1 MGLSVTSA
9 TLVPSC
15 VIVSTALGVS
25 AVSRSGCRRRY
36 GRFVSTRDLFR
47 KAVTDAGALARDTAE
62 RLGVDRQLDA
72 LLPSPAPQPTR
83 PLETIRAELDSLV
96 GLTEVKAQVETHLA
110 FLDVQRERRA
120 EGFEAVTV
128 TQHLVFLGNPGTG
141 KTTVARLLA
150 ELYGAMGLLSS
161 GHLVEVDR
169 AGLVGQ
175 YVGHTAMKT
184 SRAVRKALGGVLFI
198 DEAYALTPQG
208 PRMGDFGAETVETLV
223 KRMEDHRDD
232 LVVVAAG
239 YPNLMA
245 HFLESNPGLRSRFA
259 REISFPDYRSTELVA
274 ILRLHAAASGYDIDP
289 AADEIA
295 ERVFSAAAGR
305 PSFGNARFARR
316 LFEQSIEQQALRLAR
331 DRAPRT
337 GDTLRVVTRGDITD
351 AAALIVS

>member
-1 MGLSVTSA
+1 M
-9 TLVPSC
+9 
-15 VIVSTALGVS
+15 
-25 AVSRSGCRRRY
+25 
-36 GRFVSTRDLFR
+36 VSTRDLFR
-47 KAVTDAGALARDTAE
+47 KAVTDAGALARETAE
-62 RLGVDRQLDA
+62 RLGVERQLDA
-72 LLPSPAPQPTR
+72 LLPPPPQRPVR
-83 PLETIRAELDSLV
+83 PLEVIRSELNALI
-96 GLTEVKAQVETHLA
+96 GLDDVKAQVDTHLA
-110 FLDVQRERRA
+110 FLDVQRARRS

-208 PRMGDFGAETVETLV
+208 PRMGDFGAETIETLV

-232 LVVVAAG
+232 LVVIAAG

-259 REISFPDYRSTELVA
+259 REITFPDYSSTELVA
-274 ILRLHAAASGYDIDP
+274 ILRLHAGSSGYDIESS
-289 AADEIA
+289 ADEIA
-295 ERVFSAAAGR
+295 ERLFDVAAR
-305 PSFGNARFARR
+305 SKSFGNARFARR
-316 LFEQSIEQQALRLAR
+316 LFEQAIEQQALRLAR
-331 DRAPRT
+331 DRVERT
-337 GDTLRVVTRGDITD
+337 SEALRTVTRGDITD
-351 AAALIVS
+351 AAALLAT